1 MWNATQPC
9 GEPAPDMTLITG
21 TGRAGTSF
29 LIALLTRLGLPT
41 GYGET
46 DVRTA
51 AARRSHAGLERS
63 IRMCRDERNR
73 SVAVDAANGS
83 VRVVKSP
90 WYAAP
95 ELRPHWL
102 TATNIRRVVV
112 PLRELKQVAR
122 SRERH
127 AHGNGGFWRG
137 AENADAQQRK
147 DAELLAGLFYDLE
160 MADKATTTLA
170 FPRSARDE
178 AYCRAKLGWLL
189 DEYGVDARAFNRS
202 YRATANRSM
211 TRDRDRAPPPE
222 PTFWWSGYDHAN
234 WTWPAWQGWNATR
247 RRPRRSARPA
257 RAPGARA
264 SGTATPAASA
274 RRRSAAAPRRAG
286 AARRGDD
293 PAPAEDGN
301 LLLCTLLLGNTLV
314 NAMIA
319 ILLSD
324 MTSGV
329 VGGLVTTAL
338 IVVFGE
344 IIPQSVCSRYA
355 LRIGA
360 RSVPLVWLFV
370 GVCFAA
376 AYPIAK
382 LLDYVL
388 GGEMSAVFTKNELK
402 SLILLN
408 VEDPK
413 RQAQSG
419 LTSEDGRILAGAL
432 TFKDRKVADVM
443 TPLDSTFAL
452 PRNAVLSA
460 ATVAEILRS
469 GHTRIPVVLPDNAAE
484 VVALL
489 YAKDLVGIG
498 YERKIPLQ
506 QVLDSFRATERVHS
520 VAATTTLGAAF
531 DLCKSKRC
539 HMRVPPASPEA
550 RRAARATPRRLVVVD
565 KAVKNWPCLG
575 VVTTEDILE
584 ELIQDEIVGDDD
596 QLYDDA
602 AASSQRPGLPRKNS
616 MAYDPTLLLKELA
629 GGPSGFEE
637 HGDGIEL
644 APRGSDTLFAGCV
657 PGF

>member
-1 MWNATQPC
+1 MNVV
-9 GEPAPDMTLITG
+9 
-21 TGRAGTSF
+21 F
-29 LIALLTRLGLPT
+29 LIIAAILVMLSGLFSGLNLGLMSFSDEDLRIIVEGSPD
-41 GYGET
+41 EQE
-46 DVRTA
+46 
-51 AARRSHAGLERS
+51 RR
-63 IRMCRDERNR
+63 
-73 SVAVDAANGS
+73 DAA
-83 VRVVKSP
+83 
-90 WYAAP
+90 
-95 ELRPHWL
+95 
-102 TATNIRRVVV
+102 TIQ
-112 PLRELKQVAR
+112 PLRK
-122 SRERH
+122 
-127 AHGNGGFWRG
+127 
-137 AENADAQQRK
+137 
-147 DAELLAGLFYDLE
+147 
-160 MADKATTTLA
+160 T
-170 FPRSARDE
+170 
-178 AYCRAKLGWLL
+178 
-189 DEYGVDARAFNRS
+189 
-202 YRATANRSM
+202 
-211 TRDRDRAPPPE
+211 
-222 PTFWWSGYDHAN
+222 
-234 WTWPAWQGWNATR
+234 
-247 RRPRRSARPA
+247 
-257 RAPGARA
+257 
-264 SGTATPAASA
+264 
-274 RRRSAAAPRRAG
+274 
-286 AARRGDD
+286 
-293 PAPAEDGN
+293 GN

-469 GHTRIPVVLPDNAAE
+469 GHTRIPVVLPDDAAE

-506 QVLDSFRATERVHS
+506 QVLDRFRATERVHS

-539 HMRVPPASPEA
+539 HMRVPPRPPKPGAPREQPLVGSSSSTRPSRTGPASASSRRRTSSRSSSRTRSSATTTSSTTTRPRRRSGRACRGRTAWPTTRRSSSRSSPAA
-550 RRAARATPRRLVVVD
+550 RRASRSTATASNSRPGAPIPPSRAASRASKITYSQLNGEPRREPSRFRLRGRRLEDGAAAGERVQRLVLERGHRRRQRRVE
-565 KAVKNWPCLG
+565 AVQAAEAGFHDGQEPVLLHG
-575 VVTTEDILE
+575 VVARRLGDVEGRELVLE
-584 ELIQDEIVGDDD
+584 VGL
-596 QLYDDA
+596 QFFRLDDA
-602 AASSQRPGLPRKNS
+602 LRRDEEQLDVVRLAAHLDEDEDLEHAPQSLQERRP
-616 MAYDPTLLLKELA
+616 ADDVQLLA
-629 GGPSGFEE
+629 SG
-637 HGDGIEL
+637 
-644 APRGSDTLFAGCV
+644 
-657 PGF
+657 

>member
-1 MWNATQPC
+1 MQPLFSTWTRRALEDASEPDLAARNA
-9 GEPAPDMTLITG
+9 
-21 TGRAGTSF
+21 
-29 LIALLTRLGLPT
+29 ALVAAIVLVAFSGLFSGLNLGLMSFSAEDLKIIIKGSGDP
-41 GYGET
+41 
-46 DVRTA
+46 
-51 AARRSHAGLERS
+51 
-63 IRMCRDERNR
+63 DER
-73 SVAVDAANGS
+73 VWAQ
-83 VRVVKSP
+83 KI
-90 WYAAP
+90 
-95 ELRPHWL
+95 L
-102 TATNIRRVVV
+102 
-112 PLRELKQVAR
+112 PLR
-122 SRERH
+122 
-127 AHGNGGFWRG
+127 
-137 AENADAQQRK
+137 
-147 DAELLAGLFYDLE
+147 
-160 MADKATTTLA
+160 
-170 FPRSARDE
+170 
-178 AYCRAKLGWLL
+178 
-189 DEYGVDARAFNRS
+189 
-202 YRATANRSM
+202 
-211 TRDRDRAPPPE
+211 DR
-222 PTFWWSGYDHAN
+222 
-234 WTWPAWQGWNATR
+234 
-247 RRPRRSARPA
+247 
-257 RAPGARA
+257 
-264 SGTATPAASA
+264 
-274 RRRSAAAPRRAG
+274 
-286 AARRGDD
+286 
-293 PAPAEDGN
+293 GN

-314 NAMIA
+314 NAVIA
-319 ILLSD
+319 ILLAD
-324 MTSGV
+324 IASGT
-329 VGGLVTTAL
+329 VGALVTTAL

-469 GHTRIPVVLPDNAAE
+469 GHTRIPVVLPDDAAE

-520 VAATTTLGAAF
+520 VAATMTLGAAF

-539 HMRVPPASPEA
+539 HM
-550 RRAARATPRRLVVVD
+550 LVVVD

-644 APRGSDTLFAGCV
+644 APRGSDTPFAGCV

>member
-1 MWNATQPC
+1 MNVV
-9 GEPAPDMTLITG
+9 
-21 TGRAGTSF
+21 F
-29 LIALLTRLGLPT
+29 LIIAAILVMLSGLFSGLNLGLMSFSDEDLRIIVEGSPD
-41 GYGET
+41 EQE
-46 DVRTA
+46 
-51 AARRSHAGLERS
+51 RR
-63 IRMCRDERNR
+63 
-73 SVAVDAANGS
+73 DAA
-83 VRVVKSP
+83 
-90 WYAAP
+90 
-95 ELRPHWL
+95 
-102 TATNIRRVVV
+102 TIQ
-112 PLRELKQVAR
+112 PLRK
-122 SRERH
+122 
-127 AHGNGGFWRG
+127 
-137 AENADAQQRK
+137 
-147 DAELLAGLFYDLE
+147 
-160 MADKATTTLA
+160 T
-170 FPRSARDE
+170 
-178 AYCRAKLGWLL
+178 
-189 DEYGVDARAFNRS
+189 
-202 YRATANRSM
+202 
-211 TRDRDRAPPPE
+211 
-222 PTFWWSGYDHAN
+222 
-234 WTWPAWQGWNATR
+234 
-247 RRPRRSARPA
+247 
-257 RAPGARA
+257 
-264 SGTATPAASA
+264 
-274 RRRSAAAPRRAG
+274 
-286 AARRGDD
+286 
-293 PAPAEDGN
+293 GN

-370 GVCFAA
+370 GVCFVA

-469 GHTRIPVVLPDNAAE
+469 GHTRIPVVLPDDAAE

-520 VAATTTLGAAF
+520 VAATMTLGAAF

-539 HMRVPPASPEA
+539 HM
-550 RRAARATPRRLVVVD
+550 LVVVD

-644 APRGSDTLFAGCV
+644 APRGSDTPFAGCV

>member
-1 MWNATQPC
+1 MNVV
-9 GEPAPDMTLITG
+9 
-21 TGRAGTSF
+21 F
-29 LIALLTRLGLPT
+29 LIIAAILVMLSGLFSGLNLGLMSFSDEDLRIIVEGSPD
-41 GYGET
+41 EQE
-46 DVRTA
+46 
-51 AARRSHAGLERS
+51 RR
-63 IRMCRDERNR
+63 
-73 SVAVDAANGS
+73 DAA
-83 VRVVKSP
+83 
-90 WYAAP
+90 
-95 ELRPHWL
+95 
-102 TATNIRRVVV
+102 TIQ
-112 PLRELKQVAR
+112 PLRK
-122 SRERH
+122 
-127 AHGNGGFWRG
+127 
-137 AENADAQQRK
+137 
-147 DAELLAGLFYDLE
+147 
-160 MADKATTTLA
+160 T
-170 FPRSARDE
+170 
-178 AYCRAKLGWLL
+178 
-189 DEYGVDARAFNRS
+189 
-202 YRATANRSM
+202 
-211 TRDRDRAPPPE
+211 
-222 PTFWWSGYDHAN
+222 
-234 WTWPAWQGWNATR
+234 
-247 RRPRRSARPA
+247 
-257 RAPGARA
+257 
-264 SGTATPAASA
+264 
-274 RRRSAAAPRRAG
+274 
-286 AARRGDD
+286 
-293 PAPAEDGN
+293 GN

-419 LTSEDGRILAGAL
+419 LTSEDGRILAGARAGQESEIPNFKGSYLGRFLLAGAL

-469 GHTRIPVVLPDNAAE
+469 GHTRIPVVLPDDAAE

-531 DLCKSKRC
+531 DLCK
-539 HMRVPPASPEA
+539 
-550 RRAARATPRRLVVVD
+550 LVVVD